1 MTDYD
6 WIIFVKIL
14 IFFTNLCS
22 LFPQI
27 INESEYTRMKQ
38 KKKIM
43 KEIYLVFKKQEKR
56 ESSRPKLM
64 LSLMLLFN
72 DHNWSWIFY
81 FLVFVT
87 SMK

>member
-27 INESEYTRMKQ
+27 INESEYTKMKQ
-38 KKKIM
+38 KEKKIW
-43 KEIYLVFKKQEKR
+43 KK
-56 ESSRPKLM
+56 
-64 LSLMLLFN
+64 F
-72 DHNWSWIFY
+72 I
-81 FLVFVT
+81 
-87 SMK
+87 

>member
-38 KKKIM
+38 KKNY
-43 KEIYLVFKKQEKR
+43 ER
-56 ESSRPKLM
+56 N
-64 LSLMLLFN
+64 LF
-72 DHNWSWIFY
+72 SI
-81 FLVFVT
+81 
-87 SMK
+87 